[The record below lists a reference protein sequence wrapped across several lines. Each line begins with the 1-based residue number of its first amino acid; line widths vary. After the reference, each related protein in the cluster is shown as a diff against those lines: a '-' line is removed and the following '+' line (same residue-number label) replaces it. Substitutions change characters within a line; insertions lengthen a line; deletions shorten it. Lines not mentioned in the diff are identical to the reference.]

1 MATLE
6 EAALAK
12 GPLAAALATGV
23 DVVSQFQEL
32 TFTKY
37 VRTVLPLDGFVFWV
51 RADQLE
57 PSAVA
62 AASQGFIPCPDEL
75 VIKASIHYA
84 TDKRQL
90 EDETIAVN
98 RMVVTAEQPSQF
110 FNEIGPCILY
120 VGEWQGNRF
129 SFSGRSSF
137 YAQADLYHYTGDA
150 IYPAMQSQIID
161 DVNDFDPDSLVVS
174 NSLPLWLALTTYA
187 PVWLASSPLVPLSF
201 PLFPSFAVPDNLRPP
216 YASVHIE
223 PTQTQALQSAPSLDA
238 VTMSHDQL
246 ARDMVRITLYGVR
259 NDAALSFVDLVND
272 FSVNMATLGIMNV
285 PVMRDEKRAQTELA
299 ILAQKKVIDY
309 EVSYLQSAVRDVAQ
323 QIIKSAIPS
332 FTISETST

>member
-1 MATLE
+1 MAAASCRSGRSEAFDPMATLE
-6 EAALAK
+6 EAAFAK
-12 GPLAAALATGV
+12 GPLAGALATGV

-37 VRTVLPLDGFVFWV
+37 VRTVLPVDGFVFWI

-62 AASQGFIPCPDEL
+62 AASQGFMPCPDEL

-150 IYPAMQSQIID
+150 IYPAMKSQIID

-216 YASVHIE
+216 HASVHVE
-223 PTQTQALQSAPSLDA
+223 PAGTAARGAAPLLDA
-238 VTMSHDQL
+238 TMSHSRLVGDS
-246 ARDMVRITLYGVR
+246 VRIMLYGVR
-259 NDAALSFVDLVND
+259 N
-272 FSVNMATLGIMNV
+272 G
-285 PVMRDEKRAQTELA
+285 
-299 ILAQKKVIDY
+299 
-309 EVSYLQSAVRDVAQ
+309 
-323 QIIKSAIPS
+323 
-332 FTISETST
+332 

>member
-6 EAALAK
+6 EADFAK
-12 GPLAAALATGV
+12 GPLAAALAVGIDTI
-23 DVVSQFQEL
+23 SQFREL

-37 VRTVLPLDGFVFWV
+37 VRTVLPIDGFVFWIK
-51 RADQLE
+51 ADQLE

-62 AASQGFIPCPDEL
+62 AASKGFIPAPDEL
-75 VIKASIHYA
+75 VVKASVHYA

-120 VGEWQGNRF
+120 VGEWEGNPF

-137 YAQADLYHYTGDA
+137 YRQADVYHYTGDA
-150 IYPAMQSQIID
+150 IYPVMESQIID
-161 DVNDFDPDSLVVS
+161 DVNEFDPDSRVVS
-174 NSLPLWLALTTYA
+174 NSLPLWLSLATYA
-187 PVWLASSPLVPLSF
+187 PPWIDCTPLPLTY
-201 PLFPSFAVPDNLRPP
+201 PLFPSYAVPDNLRPP
-216 YASVHIE
+216 YGVVHVE
-223 PTQTQALQSAPSLDA
+223 PSQTHALQSAPSLGL
-238 VTMSHDQL
+238 TLSHDQL

-259 NDAALSFVDLVND
+259 SDAALSFIDLVND
-272 FSVNMATLGIMNV
+272 YSVNFGTLGVMNM
-285 PVMRDEKRAQTELA
+285 PVVRDEKRQQTELA

-309 EVSYLQSAVRDVAQ
+309 EVSYHQVAVRNVAR
-323 QIIKSAIPS
+323 QIIKKAIPS
-332 FTISETST
+332 FTISGAS